1 MPASPEDFRPGW
13 LRFRR
18 QYVIG
23 PQPFAVT
30 PDWHVE
36 PLWDGRLL
44 SVHPD
49 LGWNVHRVGDRQ
61 LLVLGTVFDPETPD
75 DTQAEIV
82 ARALEAADGP
92 QALVAATYR
101 WVGRWALLAKWPG
114 VEIGLTDPCG
124 LRQINFSL
132 EPGAVWLGSSPE
144 IVRRVNPSELD
155 GASDKVSFYSANRFR
170 ELESPWLG
178 AETIYS
184 GCRHLAA
191 NHWLDTAT
199 ARMVRFFPDR
209 PVQSVPVPQAVER
222 ATVILQ
228 ATLQAAAKRFA
239 LQLPVTGGWDS
250 RVLLAASRPLAQTDR
265 VRYFVDR
272 MGVCPPDHA
281 DVRVPQALAKRLGF
295 ELTVEN
301 SLAPPPWFEEQL
313 RENVTLSRTLPKTN
327 AIYTKL
333 TAGEARVNINGNVSE
348 ICRCF
353 YQQRMG
359 KLWGEAT
366 VTRMLRV
373 MGFAGSQFAGRAL
386 EEWLDGLKPTLA
398 GTGLDVLDMLYWEQR
413 MGNWG
418 AQYPA
423 EQDISVDELSPFN
436 GRDII
441 MTLLGTP
448 AALRQGPDYPV
459 YAQMAE
465 RMWPGI
471 MLEPV
476 NPSEGAV
483 DHVGRVISEA
493 WRKWLAY

>member
-1 MPASPEDFRPGW
+1 MPAAPEDFRPGW

-23 PQPFAVT
+23 PRPFALT
-30 PDWHVE
+30 PDWHIE

-44 SVHPD
+44 SAHPD
-49 LGWNVHRVGDRQ
+49 LERNVYRTGDRQ
-61 LLVLGTVFDPETPD
+61 IVVLGTVFDPETPD
-75 DTQAEIV
+75 ASQAEIV
-82 ARALEAADGP
+82 ARALESASGP

-101 WVGRWALLAKWPG
+101 WVGRWALLAKWPDA
-114 VEIGLTDPCG
+114 EIGLTDPCG
-124 LRQINFSL
+124 LRQINFAL
-132 EPGAVWLGSSPE
+132 EPGVLWLGSSPE
-144 IVRRVNPSELD
+144 IVRQVNPSELD
-155 GASDKVSFYSANRFR
+155 GTSDKVSFYSEDRFR

-191 NHWLDTAT
+191 NHWLDTRT

-209 PVQSVPVPQAVER
+209 PVRSVPVADAVER

-228 ATLQAAAKRFA
+228 STLAAAAKRYP

-250 RVLLAASRPLAQTDR
+250 RILLAASRPFAGTDR
-265 VRYFVDR
+265 IRYFVDR

-281 DVRVPQALAKRLGF
+281 DVRVPQALSQRLGF
-295 ELTVEN
+295 ALTVEN
-301 SLAPPPWFEEQL
+301 SLAPPAWFEAQL

-333 TAGEARVNINGNVSE
+333 LPGETRMNVNGNVSE

-359 KLWGEAT
+359 KLWGEPT

-386 EEWLDGLKPTLA
+386 EQWLEGLGPQMA

-423 EQDISVDELSPFN
+423 EQDIAVEELSPFN

-448 AALRQGPDYPV
+448 AVLRQGPGYPV

-471 MLEPV
+471 MQEPV
-476 NPSEGAV
+476 NPPEGSIDSA
-483 DHVGRVISEA
+483 GRVISEA
-493 WRKWLAY
+493 WRRWLAY